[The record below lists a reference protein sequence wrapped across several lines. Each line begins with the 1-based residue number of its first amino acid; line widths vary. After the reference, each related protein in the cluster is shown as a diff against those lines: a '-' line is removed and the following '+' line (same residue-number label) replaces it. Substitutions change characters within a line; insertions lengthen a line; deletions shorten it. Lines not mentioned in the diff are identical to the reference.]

1 MNTIST
7 IISKPKFA
15 STEQPV
21 LAIDGV
27 PVYQWVKSQIFD
39 SDGNDDTHTLV
50 PAQTWLYDED
60 ESRIAWEL
68 LEPTHEGATV
78 APLLV
83 CPDDMDLNCTVVVV
97 EQIVDKKTVEWRRFG
112 LSINHING
120 VVTSVRWSELEQ
132 RAIFDRTQFEEAFLD
147 FKRLSPSY

>member
-147 FKRLSPSY
+147 FKRLSPS

>member
-1 MNTIST
+1 MRLKVMNTIST
-7 IISKPKFA
+7 IVSKPKFA

-68 LEPTHEGATV
+68 LEPTHEGSTV

-97 EQIVDKKTVEWRRFG
+97 EQIVDKKLSSGGDLGSPLITSMEWSLQSAG
-112 LSINHING
+112 
-120 VVTSVRWSELEQ
+120 
-132 RAIFDRTQFEEAFLD
+132 
-147 FKRLSPSY
+147 PS